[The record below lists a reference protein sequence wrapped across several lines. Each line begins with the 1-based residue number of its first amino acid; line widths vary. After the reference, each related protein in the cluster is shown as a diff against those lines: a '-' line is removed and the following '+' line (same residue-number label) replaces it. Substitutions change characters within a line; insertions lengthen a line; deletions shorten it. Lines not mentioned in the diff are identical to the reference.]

1 MAYFSSAGSTLAIS
15 AAAPASEDAAGYNAL
30 TWTNIGEITELGELG
45 ATSNLI
51 THNPVSDKITRK
63 LKGARNFGAMNL
75 SMARDTSDAGQT
87 LLRTAAAADGL
98 YSFRLTLQN
107 GAKMYFR
114 GLVMGTPTS
123 VGGVD
128 SVTAM
133 TCNLELSSAIVE
145 V

>member
-30 TWTNIGEITELGELG
+30 TWTTIGEITELGELG

-51 THNPVSDKITRK
+51 THNPVADKITRK
-63 LKGARNFGAMNL
+63 LKGARNYGAMNL

-87 LLRTAAAADGL
+87 LLRAAAASDNL

-107 GAKMYFR
+107 GYKMMFR
-114 GLVMGTPTS
+114 GLVMGSPTS
-123 VGGVD
+123 VGSVD

-133 TCNLELSSAIVE
+133 TCNIELSSAIVE

>member
-30 TWTNIGEITELGELG
+30 TWTTIGEITELGELG

-51 THNPVSDKITRK
+51 THNPVADKITRK

-87 LLRTAAAADGL
+87 LLRAAAASDNL

-107 GAKMYFR
+107 GYKMMFR
-114 GLVMGTPTS
+114 GLVMGSPTS
-123 VGGVD
+123 VGSVD

-133 TCNLELSSAIVE
+133 TCNIELSSAIVE

>member
-30 TWTNIGEITELGELG
+30 TWTTIGEITELGELG

-51 THNPVSDKITRK
+51 THNPVADKITRK

-87 LLRTAAAADGL
+87 LLRAAAASDNL

-107 GAKMYFR
+107 GYKMMFR
-114 GLVMGTPTS
+114 GLVMGSPTS
-123 VGGVD
+123 VGSVD

-133 TCNLELSSAIVE
+133 TCNIELSSTIVE

>member
-51 THNPVSDKITRK
+51 THNPVADKITRK
-63 LKGARNFGAMNL
+63 MKGARNYGAMNL
-75 SMARDTSDAGQT
+75 SMARDTSDAGQN

-107 GAKMYFR
+107 GAKMFFR
-114 GLVMGTPTS
+114 ALAMSASTS
-123 VGGVD
+123 VGSSD

-133 TCNLELSSAIVE
+133 TCNLELSSTIVE

>member
-30 TWTNIGEITELGELG
+30 TWTNIGEITELGEVG

-51 THNPVSDKITRK
+51 THNPVADKITRK
-63 LKGARNFGAMNL
+63 LKGSRNFGSMNL
-75 SMARDTSDAGQT
+75 SMARDTGDAGQT
-87 LLRTAAAADGL
+87 LLRAAAAADGL

-107 GAKMYFR
+107 GAKLYFR
-114 GLVMGTPTS
+114 ALTMSAVTS
-123 VGGVD
+123 VSGVD
-128 SVTAM
+128 SITAL
-133 TCNLELSSAIVE
+133 TANLELSSAIVE